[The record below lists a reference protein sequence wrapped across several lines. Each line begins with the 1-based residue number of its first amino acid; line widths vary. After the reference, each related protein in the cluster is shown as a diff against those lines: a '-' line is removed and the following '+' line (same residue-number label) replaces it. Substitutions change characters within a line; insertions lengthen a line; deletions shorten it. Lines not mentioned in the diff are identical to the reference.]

1 MNLRGYL
8 VFILLIV
15 CFTATA
21 QKKQYGL
28 TAALNL
34 SDVSGNGMSAKY
46 QSGFEA
52 GAFALVPVTK
62 KLTLQP
68 ELLFNLLKVSR
79 SNSFATYYV
88 NNNDPSSSIAFNL
101 GYVSIPILLNYPLSS
116 KITINAGPQY
126 NLLVYSNE
134 ALLYNHQAF
143 KNNDA
148 GIRAGLQF
156 HPSPAMNLF
165 ASYYHG
171 ITNINGIDDRYQWK
185 NRQFQVGVNVTV
197 FGSK

>member
-1 MNLRGYL
+1 MLTFL
-8 VFILLIV
+8 AICFI
-15 CFTATA
+15 ATA

-28 TAALNL
+28 TAALN
-34 SDVSGNGMSAKY
+34 VSNITGNGMAAKY

-52 GAFALVPVTK
+52 GAFALLPVTK
-62 KLTLQP
+62 KLTLQS

-79 SNSFATYYV
+79 SNSFPTYYV
-88 NNNDPSSSIAFNL
+88 DNNNPSSSVAFNL
-101 GYVSIPILLNYPLSS
+101 GYLSIPILLNYALSS
-116 KITINAGPQY
+116 KLSINAGPQY

-134 ALLYNHQAF
+134 ALLYNKQAF

-156 HPSPAMNLF
+156 HPSPTLNLF
-165 ASYYHG
+165 ASYYYG

-185 NRQFQVGVNVTV
+185 IRQFQVGFNVTV
-197 FGSK
+197 LGSK

>member
-1 MNLRGYL
+1 MNLRGCL
-8 VFILLIV
+8 VLTFTAIY
-15 CFTATA
+15 FTATA

-28 TAALNL
+28 TASLN
-34 SDVSGNGMSAKY
+34 VSNVTGNGMAAKY

-52 GAFALVPVTK
+52 GAFALIPVAK

-79 SNSFATYYV
+79 SNSFPVYYV
-88 NNNDPSSSIAFNL
+88 DNNNPSSSRDFNL
-101 GYVSIPILLNYPLSS
+101 AYLSIPILLNYPLSA

-134 ALLYNHQAF
+134 ALLYNKKAF

-148 GIRAGLQF
+148 GVRAGMQF
-156 HPSPAMNLF
+156 HPSPDVSLF
-165 ASYYHG
+165 ASYYYG
-171 ITNINGIDDRYQWK
+171 ITNINDIDNRYQWK
-185 NRQFQVGVNVTV
+185 NRQFQVGVNVAV
-197 FGSK
+197 FGVK

>member
-1 MNLRGYL
+1 MLTFL
-8 VFILLIV
+8 AI

-28 TAALNL
+28 TAALN
-34 SDVSGNGMSAKY
+34 VSNITGNGMAAKY

-52 GAFALVPVTK
+52 GAFALLPVSK

-68 ELLFNLLKVSR
+68 ELVFNLLKVSR
-79 SNSFATYYV
+79 SNSFPTYYV
-88 NNNDPSSSIAFNL
+88 DNNNPSSSAAFNL
-101 GYVSIPILLNYPLSS
+101 GYLSIPILLNYALSS
-116 KITINAGPQY
+116 KISINAGPQY

-134 ALLYNHQAF
+134 ALLYNKQAF

-156 HPSPAMNLF
+156 HPSPTLNLF
-165 ASYYHG
+165 ASYYYG

-185 NRQFQVGVNVTV
+185 SRQFQVGFNVTV
-197 FGSK
+197 LGSK